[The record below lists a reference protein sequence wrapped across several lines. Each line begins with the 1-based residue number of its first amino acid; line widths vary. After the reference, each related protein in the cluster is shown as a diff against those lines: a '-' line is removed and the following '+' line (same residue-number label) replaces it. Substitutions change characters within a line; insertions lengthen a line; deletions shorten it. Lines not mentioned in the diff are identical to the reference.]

1 MFDHITYSSTAED
14 YIRAQT
20 LVVSFSAADDNR
32 LDRRDVAKLTFRSLW
47 TMCFWWQYCTADTI
61 CGRKKTTEVREI
73 FTQRNERMWPKK
85 EGGEKRRDVVD
96 SDS

>member
-32 LDRRDVAKLTFRSLW
+32 LDRRDVAKLTFRSL
-47 TMCFWWQYCTADTI
+47 
-61 CGRKKTTEVREI
+61 
-73 FTQRNERMWPKK
+73 
-85 EGGEKRRDVVD
+85 
-96 SDS
+96 